1 MFETRWDEK
10 AAREFYDR
18 GYWSKR
24 TFFDILSEKARLHPT
39 REAFKDAYRSIT
51 YAELKNEIERCAEVF
66 RRNGIG
72 KGDMVAVQLA
82 NRIEF
87 CVVVYSLEL
96 AGAIANNLNPDFRS
110 VEVDYILRFSNAK
123 AYVCANEFKG
133 FNYVPMIKSL
143 QPSLPQLKLIA
154 TVDDNPDSGVISI
167 KDELRQVQPI
177 AEGMRVRMSP
187 DEVMRMAFTSGT
199 TGNPKGV
206 MHSFNTSLCTNEIL
220 SKNLSMTS
228 EDVMLIFMPVGLNAG
243 YLNTMQVIQAGA
255 RGVLMER
262 FSPAEALAL
271 IEKERVTIMLSPPAG
286 LVMMMQVPDF
296 TSYDLKSLR
305 VVLTGGATTSVAT
318 LKAFST
324 SVGAKIIDIYGM
336 LESGYHTH
344 TRLDDDF
351 DKVIGSVGRVVEI
364 MGLRIVDEGGR
375 DVPDGEEGEILAYGP
390 SVHLGYFNNPT
401 ANAEAFLPGG
411 WFRSGDLGFV
421 VDDKKNLR
429 ISGRRKEIINRGG
442 KKFFPREIEE
452 ILFQH
457 PKILNVALVGI
468 PDERLGEKT
477 CACVIPKPGVSI
489 DLAEIIA
496 FVKGKV
502 ADYKLPEQ
510 LVIRAGF
517 PMTAT
522 GKIRR
527 PILASE
533 VAQGVNG

>member
-10 AAREFYDR
+10 AAREFYER

-24 TFFDILSEKARLHPT
+24 TFFDTLSEKARLHPA
-39 REAFKDAYRSIT
+39 REAFKDTYRSLT
-51 YAELKNEIERCAEVF
+51 YAQLKNEVERCAEVF
-66 RRNGIG
+66 RRHGIG
-72 KGDMVAVQLA
+72 KGAVVAVQLA

-96 AGAIANNLNPDFRS
+96 VGAIANNLNPDFRAME
-110 VEVDYILRFSNAK
+110 VEYILRFSTAK

-143 QPSLPQLKLIA
+143 QPSLPKLKLIA
-154 TVDDNPDSGVISI
+154 TVDDSTETGVVSI
-167 KDELRQVQPI
+167 KSELKRAQPI
-177 AEGMRVRMSP
+177 SDGTRVRMSP

-206 MHSFNTSLCTNEIL
+206 MHSFNTSLCTNDIL
-220 SKNLSMTS
+220 SKNLNMTS
-228 EDVMLIFMPVGLNAG
+228 EDVMLIFMPMGLNAG

-262 FSPAEALAL
+262 FSPPAALAL
-271 IEKERVTIMLSPPAG
+271 IQQERVTIMLSPPAG
-286 LVMMMQVPDF
+286 LVMMMQMPDF
-296 TSYDLKSLR
+296 ASYDLKSLR

-318 LKAFST
+318 LKAFAT

-364 MGLRIVDEGGR
+364 MGLRIVDEEGR
-375 DVPDGEEGEILAYGP
+375 DVAPGEEGEILAYGP
-390 SVHLGYFNNPT
+390 SVHLGYFNNAT

-411 WFRSGDLGFV
+411 WFRTGDLGVFV
-421 VDDKKNLR
+421 DERKNVR

-442 KKFFPREIEE
+442 KKYFPREVEE

-457 PKILNVALVGI
+457 PKILNVAVVGV
-468 PDERLGEKT
+468 PDERLGEKN
-477 CACVIPKPGVSI
+477 CVCVIPKPGASI
-489 DLAEIIA
+489 ELDEIVG
-496 FVKGKV
+496 FLKGKV

-510 LVIRAGF
+510 LVIRTEF

-527 PILASE
+527 PIMAKE
-533 VAQGVNG
+533 VAQETNR